1 MDYNSESHITTI
13 AEVKAFFIE
22 MVKIAGDEWHPDDS
36 YSSYKDRKTKEC
48 LFTPEEIVE
57 CERLQSEC
65 FAVCDAKGVDIYD
78 LGWEAIEAS
87 IE

>member
-1 MDYNSESHITTI
+1 MLTPNTHITSI
-13 AEVKAFFIE
+13 AEVKAFFAQ
-22 MVKIAGDEWHPDDS
+22 MVERAGDEWHPDDS
-36 YSSYKDRKTKEC
+36 YSSYKDRKTKES

-57 CERLQSEC
+57 CERLQAEC